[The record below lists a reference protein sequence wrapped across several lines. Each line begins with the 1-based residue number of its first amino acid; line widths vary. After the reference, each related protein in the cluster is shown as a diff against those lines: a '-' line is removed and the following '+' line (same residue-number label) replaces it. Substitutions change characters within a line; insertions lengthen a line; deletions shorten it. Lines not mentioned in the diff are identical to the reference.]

1 MFHDST
7 LVTGRNSLLA
17 VRRIQELNYN
27 DFLGEPLASS
37 LNQQF
42 VLEGMEAFSRASQS
56 KGVLRAATSLTQSL
70 TARGLCIR
78 LINLHIKNKAKSG
91 TVTLTIVN
99 CCNCHLPFKTMLR
112 GLAQVTTSGVFNDK
126 SPTVMASCWHS
137 LPHRVAGWATS
148 KSSDMGWAGPY
159 ARTRALQ
166 FFPVTTCSQC
176 SWSGPIR
183 MPIVLIMPVLIVLL
197 LSLF

>member
-17 VRRIQELNYN
+17 LRKIQELNYN

-112 GLAQVTTSGVFNDK
+112 GLAQVTTSGFSRKVQLSWLCAGTVCHTVWQGGRQA
-126 SPTVMASCWHS
+126 SPVI
-137 LPHRVAGWATS
+137 
-148 KSSDMGWAGPY
+148 WAGPGPTPVHVLCNF
-159 ARTRALQ
+159 A
-166 FFPVTTCSQC
+166 PVTLRTQTSTQPAPNNP
-176 SWSGPIR
+176 W
-183 MPIVLIMPVLIVLL
+183 
-197 LSLF
+197 

>member
-1 MFHDST
+1 MSHDST
-7 LVTGRNSLLA
+7 LVPGRSNLLA
-17 VRRIQELNYN
+17 LRKIQELNYN

-42 VLEGMEAFSRASQS
+42 VLEDMEAFSRASHS

-99 CCNCHLPFKTMLR
+99 CCSCHLPFKSNAARTGASDNFR
-112 GLAQVTTSGVFNDK
+112 GFSRQESNCHGFVLAQSATPCGRVGDK
-126 SPTVMASCWHS
+126 HV
-137 LPHRVAGWATS
+137 
-148 KSSDMGWAGPY
+148 
-159 ARTRALQ
+159 Q
-166 FFPVTTCSQC
+166 
-176 SWSGPIR
+176 
-183 MPIVLIMPVLIVLL
+183 
-197 LSLF
+197 

>member
-17 VRRIQELNYN
+17 LRKIQELNYN
-27 DFLGEPLASS
+27 DSLGEPLASS

-42 VLEGMEAFSRASQS
+42 VLEGMEAFSRASRS

-78 LINLHIKNKAKSG
+78 HINLHIKNKAESG

-112 GLAQVTTSGVFNDK
+112 GLAQVTTSGVFTTKVQLSWLCAGTVCNTVWQGGRRA
-126 SPTVMASCWHS
+126 SPVI
-137 LPHRVAGWATS
+137 
-148 KSSDMGWAGPY
+148 WAGPGP
-159 ARTRALQ
+159 TPVHVLCN
-166 FFPVTTCSQC
+166 FF
-176 SWSGPIR
+176 
-183 MPIVLIMPVLIVLL
+183 
-197 LSLF
+197 LS

>member
-17 VRRIQELNYN
+17 LRKIQELNYN

-112 GLAQVTTSGVFNDK
+112 GLAQVTTSRVFTTK
-126 SPTVMASCWHS
+126 VQLSWLRAGTVCHTVWQGGRQASPVI
-137 LPHRVAGWATS
+137 
-148 KSSDMGWAGPY
+148 WAGPGP
-159 ARTRALQ
+159 T
-166 FFPVTTCSQC
+166 PVHVLCKFVLSQLAA
-176 SWSGPIR
+176 SAHG
-183 MPIVLIMPVLIVLL
+183 PVLLVCLL
-197 LSLF
+197 CLLCLRL

>member
-1 MFHDST
+1 
-7 LVTGRNSLLA
+7 
-17 VRRIQELNYN
+17 
-27 DFLGEPLASS
+27 
-37 LNQQF
+37 
-42 VLEGMEAFSRASQS
+42 VLEGMEAFNKASQS

-99 CCNCHLPFKTMLR
+99 CCNCHLQYKTMLR
-112 GLAQVTTSGVFNDK
+112 GLAQVTTSVGFHDN

-159 ARTRALQ
+159 ARTRALH
-166 FFPVTTCSQC
+166 FFSCHNLQ
-176 SWSGPIR
+176 
-183 MPIVLIMPVLIVLL
+183 PVLMVR
-197 LSLF
+197 SY